1 MKNYEIA
8 KILHEIAIFEEMKG
22 EKFKPRAYEKAA
34 LYIGSLSDDL
44 LTIYKKGGISSLME
58 LPGIGKSI
66 AEKLSELIRTGKL
79 QYYEQLKSQIPVDV
93 TSLASIEGIGAK
105 TVKVLYEELGITNV
119 EQLEIAA
126 KEQRIRNLP
135 GFGEKS
141 EEQILHGIEF
151 FKKSHGG
158 RFILGLVLDILEDIC
173 NRLRRLDSVKKVEL
187 AGSARRMKESIGYA
201 DFLAVSDEPDEVM
214 DFFTTMPEL
223 EYIHT
228 KGITKSMVRL
238 QSGIDCDLR
247 IVPEESF
254 GAALQY
260 FTGNKQHNVVLRTIA
275 LHKGYKLNEYGLYDK
290 RNHQLAGRLEED
302 IYSSL
307 GLAWIPPELRE
318 DKGEIEVARKGRLP
332 ELIDYNGL
340 RGDIQIHTN
349 WTDGNNSI
357 IEMGQA
363 ARAIGLEYIAI
374 TDHSRMLGIA
384 HGLNKEKLEKQKKEI
399 ERTNQ
404 EIKDDERITI
414 LRGVEVNILKD
425 GSLDLENNILKEFDV
440 VGAAVHSYFSLP
452 KKEQTKR
459 LISAM
464 SNPNV
469 DILFHPTGRVIQ
481 QRQSIDV
488 DIEKII
494 HVSKDTNTILE
505 VDSSPDRLDLRDEY
519 IKLAV
524 ENGCKLTIDSDAHDK
539 LHLHFLKFGIS
550 QARRGWAEGKDVI
563 NTLSLEKFLKSLK

>member
-1 MKNYEIA
+1 LNNYEIA

-34 LYIGSLSDDL
+34 LYVGSLSDDL
-44 LTIYKKGGISSLME
+44 ATIYKKGGTGSLME
-58 LPGIGKSI
+58 LPGIGNSI

-79 QYYEQLKSQIPVDV
+79 QYHEDLKREIPVDV
-93 TSLASIEGIGAK
+93 SALASIEGIGAK
-105 TVKVLYEELGITNV
+105 TMKVLYEELGITNI
-119 EQLEIAA
+119 EQLEAAA
-126 KEQRIRNLP
+126 KGHRIRDLP

-158 RFILGLVLDILEDIC
+158 RFILGFILEILEDIC
-173 NRLRRLDSVKKVEL
+173 NRLRKLDSVKKVEL
-187 AGSARRMKESIGYA
+187 AGSARRMKESIGDA
-201 DFLAVSDEPDEVM
+201 DFLAVSNQPEEVM
-214 DFFTTMPEL
+214 DFFTTMPEV

-238 QSGIDCDLR
+238 HSGIDCDLR

-254 GAALQY
+254 GAAFQY
-260 FTGNKQHNVVLRTIA
+260 FTGNKQHNVVVRTIA

-290 RNHQLAGRLEED
+290 RDHQLAGRLEED
-302 IYSSL
+302 IYSKL

-318 DKGEIEVARKGRLP
+318 DKGEIEAAKECRLP
-332 ELIDYNGL
+332 KLINYNSL
-340 RGDIQIHTN
+340 KGDIQVHTN

-363 ARAIGLEYIAI
+363 AKAIGLEYIAI
-374 TDHSRMLGIA
+374 TDHSQTLGIA

-399 ERTNQ
+399 DSTNHKM
-404 EIKDDERITI
+404 KDDEGITI

-440 VGAAVHSYFSLP
+440 VGAAIHSYFSLP
-452 KKEQTKR
+452 RKEQTKR
-459 LISAM
+459 LTSAM

-469 DILFHPTGRVIQ
+469 DILFHPTGRIIQ

-488 DIEKII
+488 DIEKILQ
-494 HVSKDTNTILE
+494 VSKETNTILE
-505 VDSSPDRLDLRDEY
+505 IDASPDRLDLRDEY
-519 IKLAV
+519 IKLAI

-539 LHLHFLKFGIS
+539 SHMHFVKFGIS
-550 QARRGWAEGKDVI
+550 QARRGWAEQNDVI
-563 NTLSLEKFLKSLK
+563 NTLSLDKFLKSLK

>member
-1 MKNYEIA
+1 LNNYEIA

-44 LTIYKKGGISSLME
+44 ATIYRKGGTSSLME

-79 QYYEQLKSQIPVDV
+79 QYYAHLKREIPLDV
-93 TSLASIEGIGAK
+93 SALASIEGIGAK
-105 TVKVLYEELGITNV
+105 TMKVLYEELGITNI
-119 EQLEIAA
+119 EQLEAAA
-126 KEQRIRNLP
+126 KGHRIRDLP

-151 FKKSHGG
+151 FKKSHSG
-158 RFILGLVLDILEDIC
+158 RFILGFILEILEDIC
-173 NRLRRLDSVKKVEL
+173 NRLRKLDSVKRVEL
-187 AGSARRMKESIGYA
+187 AGSARRMKESIGDA
-201 DFLAVSDEPDEVM
+201 DFLAVSNQPEEVM
-214 DFFTTMPEL
+214 DFFTTMPEV

-238 QSGIDCDLR
+238 HSGIDCDLR

-254 GAALQY
+254 GAAFQY
-260 FTGNKQHNVVLRTIA
+260 FTGNKQHNVVVRTIA

-302 IYSSL
+302 IYSKL

-318 DKGEIEVARKGRLP
+318 DKGEIEAAKECRLP
-332 ELIDYNGL
+332 KLINYNSL
-340 RGDIQIHTN
+340 KGDVQVHTN

-363 ARAIGLEYIAI
+363 AKAIGFEYIAI
-374 TDHSRMLGIA
+374 TDHSQTLGIA

-399 ERTNQ
+399 ESTNHKM
-404 EIKDDERITI
+404 KDDEGITI

-440 VGAAVHSYFSLP
+440 VGAAIHSYFSLP
-452 KKEQTKR
+452 RNEQTKR
-459 LISAM
+459 LTSAM

-469 DILFHPTGRVIQ
+469 DILFHPTGRIIQ

-488 DIEKII
+488 DIEKILQ
-494 HVSKDTNTILE
+494 VSKETNTILE
-505 VDSSPDRLDLRDEY
+505 IDASPDRLDLRDEY
-519 IKLAV
+519 IKLAIQ
-524 ENGCKLTIDSDAHDK
+524 NGCKLTIDSDAHDK
-539 LHLHFLKFGIS
+539 SHMHFVKLGIS
-550 QARRGWAEGKDVI
+550 QARRGWAEQNDVI

>member
-1 MKNYEIA
+1 LKNYEIA
-8 KILHEIAIFEEMKG
+8 KILHEIAIIEEMKG
-22 EKFKPRAYEKAA
+22 EKFKPRAYEKVA

-44 LTIYKKGGISSLME
+44 VTIYKKGGISSLME
-58 LPGIGKSI
+58 LPGIGGSI
-66 AEKLSELIRTGKL
+66 AKKLSELIRTGKL
-79 QYYEQLKSQIPVDV
+79 HYYEQLKRQFPVDV
-93 TSLASIEGIGAK
+93 TALASIEGIGAK
-105 TVKVLYEELGITNV
+105 KVKVLYEELGITNI
-119 EQLEIAA
+119 EQLETAA
-126 KEQRIRNLP
+126 KQERIRNLP

-158 RFILGLVLDILEDIC
+158 RFILGLVLNILEDIC
-173 NRLRRLDSVKKVEL
+173 NRLGRLDSVKKVEL
-187 AGSARRMKESIGYA
+187 AGSARRMKESIGDA
-201 DFLAVSDEPDEVM
+201 DFLAVSNQPDEVM
-214 DFFTTMPEL
+214 DFFTTMPEV

-238 QSGIDCDLR
+238 HSGIDCDLR
-247 IVPEESF
+247 IVHEESF

-275 LHKGYKLNEYGLYDK
+275 LHKGYKLNEYGLNDK

-302 IYSSL
+302 IYSRL

-318 DKGEIEVARKGRLP
+318 DKGEIEVAREGRLP
-332 ELIDYNGL
+332 KLINYIDL

-374 TDHSRMLGIA
+374 TDHSRTLGIA

-404 EIKDDERITI
+404 KMKDDEKITI

-425 GSLDLENNILKEFDV
+425 GSLDLENNILKEFDI
-440 VGAAVHSYFSLP
+440 VGAAVHSYFSMP

-469 DILFHPTGRVIQ
+469 DILFHSTGRIIQ

-494 HVSKDTNTILE
+494 HVSKETNTILE
-505 VDSSPDRLDLRDEY
+505 VDSSPDRLDLQDEY

-524 ENGCKLTIDSDAHDK
+524 ETGCKLTIDFDAHDK
-539 LHLHFLKFGIS
+539 SHLHFLKFGIS

>member
-1 MKNYEIA
+1 LNNYEIA

-44 LTIYKKGGISSLME
+44 ATIYRKGGTSSLME
-58 LPGIGKSI
+58 LPGIGKGI

-79 QYYEQLKSQIPVDV
+79 KYYEHLKREIPVDV
-93 TSLASIEGIGAK
+93 AALASIEGIGVK
-105 TVKVLYEELGITNV
+105 TVKVLYEELGITNI
-119 EQLEIAA
+119 EELEAAA
-126 KEQRIRNLP
+126 KGHRIRDLP

-158 RFILGLVLDILEDIC
+158 RFILGFILDILEDIC
-173 NRLRRLDSVKKVEL
+173 NRLRKLDSVKKVEL
-187 AGSARRMKESIGYA
+187 AGSVRRMKESIGDA
-201 DFLAVSDEPDEVM
+201 DFLAVSNQPEEVM
-214 DFFTTMPEL
+214 DFFTTMPEV

-238 QSGIDCDLR
+238 RSGIDCDLR

-254 GAALQY
+254 GAAFQY
-260 FTGNKQHNVVLRTIA
+260 FTGNKQHNVVVRTIA

-290 RNHQLAGRLEED
+290 RNHRLAGRLEED
-302 IYSSL
+302 IYSRL

-318 DKGEIEVARKGRLP
+318 DKGEIEAAKECRLP
-332 ELIDYNGL
+332 KLINYDSL
-340 RGDIQIHTN
+340 KGDIQVHTN

-363 ARAIGLEYIAI
+363 AKTIGLEYIAI
-374 TDHSRMLGIA
+374 TDHSQALGIA

-399 ERTNQ
+399 ESTNQ
-404 EIKDDERITI
+404 KMKDDEGITI

-425 GSLDLENNILKEFDV
+425 GSLDLENNVLKEFDV

-452 KKEQTKR
+452 RKEQTKR

-469 DILFHPTGRVIQ
+469 DILFHPTGRIIQ
-481 QRQSIDV
+481 QRQSIDL
-488 DIEKII
+488 DIEKILQ
-494 HVSKDTNTILE
+494 VSKETNTILE
-505 VDSSPDRLDLRDEY
+505 IDASPDRLDLRDEY
-519 IKLAV
+519 VKLAI

-539 LHLHFLKFGIS
+539 SHMHFVKFGIS
-550 QARRGWAEGKDVI
+550 QARRGWAEQNDVI